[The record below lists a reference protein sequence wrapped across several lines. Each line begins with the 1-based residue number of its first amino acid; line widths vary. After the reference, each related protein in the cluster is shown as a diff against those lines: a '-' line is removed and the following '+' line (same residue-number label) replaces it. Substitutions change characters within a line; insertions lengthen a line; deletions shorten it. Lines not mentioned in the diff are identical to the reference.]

1 MRLPGCTDVKTLTV
15 IIMEITKNK
24 ALDCTDASAK
34 MVLSYYRQGILLW
47 LPFSKYAPFLKWMIS
62 ENDNATNPD
71 MITCEKHT
79 GKRDG
84 KGILIQM
91 IKK

>member
-1 MRLPGCTDVKTLTV
+1 
-15 IIMEITKNK
+15 MERTK

-47 LPFSKYAPFLKWMIS
+47 LPFRKYAPFLKWMIN

-84 KGILIQM
+84 KGMLIQM